1 MGDRRSC
8 VAFIKTNLVSTDID
22 YLILKLS
29 AKERDIDLFKDITHM
44 FRSIELGSKTLATL

>member
-29 AKERDIDLFKDITHM
+29 AMKRDIDLFK
-44 FRSIELGSKTLATL
+44 TLCTCSEV